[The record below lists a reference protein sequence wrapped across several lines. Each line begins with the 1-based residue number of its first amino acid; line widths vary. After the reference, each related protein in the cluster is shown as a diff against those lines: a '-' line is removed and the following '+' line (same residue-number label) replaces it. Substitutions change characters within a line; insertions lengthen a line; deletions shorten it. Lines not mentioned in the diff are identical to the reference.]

1 MFYYQLQGMDSTAK
15 NSGTRV
21 DSKILNLAR
30 DLIKSGIVYTRA
42 DLAYE
47 LKSYGVEGDS
57 LEVAAMVYE
66 AYLKYKDASLVKAF
80 VTNDYGAALVEM
92 SRVAYGLD
100 TNPEKAIEAVW
111 EHLIQSNSSIAAVA
125 KALGNAG
132 GKVAAVADDVMTL
145 VSGGK
150 GAADVRAAAKAAFG
164 KYTELVDVYE
174 TSREDVKASMGDFIY
189 IREKVMGM
197 FNDYSAMLLDIF
209 GDSIKVVDPKLFDF
223 SHVEWLDVKKMLAEV
238 SLQYDSIASS
248 CSVLINEIKDSFRDS
263 LNKSVSIYKG
273 SGNSLYGVA
282 LAGLNILDHY
292 TDSGMKTARLK
303 QDFVRF
309 TDSIKRDK
317 ATIKGDLARLQVIFR
332 TLNELYI
339 PKAEAFFKYAAQVFN
354 DEFEHLLDSLY
365 STPELREARKA
376 RAEAYGK
383 YQKVKKEILDIQLN
397 IDAYTAD
404 IEAKKKLL
412 DTNMASYVEAVGKR
426 PSPPSAAVNIL
437 TFGSADKNYY
447 RDVTEWHDAYAGA
460 VEYYEDLQTDWV
472 ADRLEVKKLSELKGK
487 REKELAWFNAI
498 AEKASA
504 RLRSVLAATDEAK
517 AQMARHMKDIITL
530 MKIAKD
536 IISSGLDEKYM
547 KTVNPAAYQELQL
560 EPEVETSIQEFTDSL
575 KAGSSRFAKEVSG
588 SLRTPSADGD
598 TVDTEGV
605 ALTEA
610 MNNSI
615 AKTVNLFGE
624 YERLVNMRRLGALA
638 EKEYE
643 RYLADLQK
651 DFNASMD
658 SITNRGAVLRE
669 SLRQMNLSTSLPEL
683 KAGLMSLAGDSITE
697 LTDEEF
703 DQFLAGN
710 RNIEI

>member
-1 MFYYQLQGMDSTAK
+1 MDSTAK

-282 LAGLNILDHY
+282 LAGLNILNHY
-292 TDSGMKTARLK
+292 TDSGMKTA
-303 QDFVRF
+303 QTQTGFCAV
-309 TDSIKRDK
+309 
-317 ATIKGDLARLQVIFR
+317 
-332 TLNELYI
+332 
-339 PKAEAFFKYAAQVFN
+339 
-354 DEFEHLLDSLY
+354 
-365 STPELREARKA
+365 
-376 RAEAYGK
+376 YG
-383 YQKVKKEILDIQLN
+383 
-397 IDAYTAD
+397 
-404 IEAKKKLL
+404 
-412 DTNMASYVEAVGKR
+412 
-426 PSPPSAAVNIL
+426 
-437 TFGSADKNYY
+437 
-447 RDVTEWHDAYAGA
+447 
-460 VEYYEDLQTDWV
+460 
-472 ADRLEVKKLSELKGK
+472 
-487 REKELAWFNAI
+487 
-498 AEKASA
+498 
-504 RLRSVLAATDEAK
+504 
-517 AQMARHMKDIITL
+517 
-530 MKIAKD
+530 
-536 IISSGLDEKYM
+536 
-547 KTVNPAAYQELQL
+547 
-560 EPEVETSIQEFTDSL
+560 
-575 KAGSSRFAKEVSG
+575 
-588 SLRTPSADGD
+588 
-598 TVDTEGV
+598 
-605 ALTEA
+605 
-610 MNNSI
+610 
-615 AKTVNLFGE
+615 
-624 YERLVNMRRLGALA
+624 
-638 EKEYE
+638 
-643 RYLADLQK
+643 
-651 DFNASMD
+651 
-658 SITNRGAVLRE
+658 
-669 SLRQMNLSTSLPEL
+669 
-683 KAGLMSLAGDSITE
+683 
-697 LTDEEF
+697 
-703 DQFLAGN
+703 
-710 RNIEI
+710 